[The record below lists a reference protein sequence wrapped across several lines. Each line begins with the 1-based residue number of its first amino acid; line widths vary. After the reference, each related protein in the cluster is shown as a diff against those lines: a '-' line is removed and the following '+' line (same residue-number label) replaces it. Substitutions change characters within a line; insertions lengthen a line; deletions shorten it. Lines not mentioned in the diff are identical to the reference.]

1 MRANVPNQEV
11 STVQTNYGEC
21 RPTDL
26 DAFDP
31 KHLEIALQKIRAE
44 AEEERRLDPDLDTIP
59 ESAFDDVER
68 FLKAV
73 SKSDGGTF
81 GHVLR
86 FPDMMPLD
94 NGEIGLEWREG
105 QKIFTLSFSGDGH
118 IVFAGIFSTE
128 SKVRGILTF
137 SPPHLLA
144 IIGMIASVYSCD
156 GD

>member
-1 MRANVPNQEV
+1 M
-11 STVQTNYGEC
+11 
-21 RPTDL
+21 
-26 DAFDP
+26 
-31 KHLEIALQKIRAE
+31 
-44 AEEERRLDPDLDTIP
+44 
-59 ESAFDDVER
+59 ER

-81 GHVLR
+81 GHIVR

-118 IVFAGIFSTE
+118 IVFAGIFGTE

-144 IIGMIASVYSCD
+144 IVGMIASVYRCD

>member
-1 MRANVPNQEV
+1 MPNQEV
-11 STVQTNYGEC
+11 SAVQTDYGEC

-31 KHLEIALQKIRAE
+31 KHLESVLQKVRAE
-44 AEEERRLDPDLDTIP
+44 AVEERRQDPELDAIP
-59 ESAFDDVER
+59 ESAFEDVER

-73 SKSDGGTF
+73 NKSDGGTF

-105 QKIFTLSFSGDGH
+105 QKIFTLSFSGDEY

-128 SKVRGILTF
+128 SKVRGVLTF

-144 IIGMIASVYSCD
+144 IIGMIASVYSCN

>member
-1 MRANVPNQEV
+1 M
-11 STVQTNYGEC
+11 
-21 RPTDL
+21 
-26 DAFDP
+26 
-31 KHLEIALQKIRAE
+31 
-44 AEEERRLDPDLDTIP
+44 
-59 ESAFDDVER
+59 
-68 FLKAV
+68 
-73 SKSDGGTF
+73 SDGGAS
-81 GHVLR
+81 GHIVR

-105 QKIFTLSFSGDGH
+105 QKIFTLSFGGDGH

-144 IIGMIASVYSCD
+144 IVGMIASVYPCD

>member
-1 MRANVPNQEV
+1 MPNQEV
-11 STVQTNYGEC
+11 SMVETNYGEC
-21 RPTDL
+21 CPTDL
-26 DAFDP
+26 DDFAP
-31 KHLEIALQKIRAE
+31 EHLEIALQKVRLE
-44 AEEERRLDPDLDTIP
+44 TEEEREIDPELEAIP
-59 ESAFDDVER
+59 QSAFEDVER

-144 IIGMIASVYSCD
+144 IVGMIASVYPCD